1 MIQCSKVVFHLS
13 YLKPVSGLGFTVE
26 IKCTKLLTNH
36 CYGDKMSELGYKV
49 GDRSCQIL
57 KKVLAHILHIIIIII
72 IINEKINVAYSPK
85 TSRTRNKQKK
95 ENSDVFGRWKHRRSQ
110 RH

>member
-1 MIQCSKVVFHLS
+1 MALSVTSLNHGVSVHRDGPATHAAHL
-13 YLKPVSGLGFTVE
+13 VR
-26 IKCTKLLTNH
+26 
-36 CYGDKMSELGYKV
+36 
-49 GDRSCQIL
+49 RS
-57 KKVLAHILHIIIIII
+57 IIIIII
-72 IINEKINVAYSPK
+72 IINEKINVAYNPK

>member
-1 MIQCSKVVFHLS
+1 MCMVYRIVRLS
-13 YLKPVSGLGFTVE
+13 
-26 IKCTKLLTNH
+26 I
-36 CYGDKMSELGYKV
+36 
-49 GDRSCQIL
+49 
-57 KKVLAHILHIIIIII
+57 IIIIII

-85 TSRTRNKQKK
+85 TSRTRNKQRK